1 MDFIATM
8 LHPLSSWSPSTAVF
22 SLYFVMRIV
31 VATVPKKPRMLCV
44 AERPFSS
51 VEDASSNVF
60 TRFPS
65 QHKREIV

>member
-1 MDFIATM
+1 MV
-8 LHPLSSWSPSTAVF
+8 STAVF

-51 VEDASSNVF
+51 VEDASSNVVL
-60 TRFPS
+60 TRFPL
-65 QHKREIV
+65 QHKRQIF